1 MKFRKEHQTYLLI
14 VIAIITAGYFLKP
27 FFFNKKKKVIE
38 GQAGTTTTYYR
49 VAFNSTDLSNLLNTL
64 STPPTPTQE
73 DLLKQLILTQYNTVL
88 TDNTTGI
95 KYVMPDTKY
104 GVLSPLIPATILM
117 RNSTTGGIMGLK
129 VATCTG
135 NKLDFFNKEAAAAA
149 DTADA
154 TAAAA
159 AYDYAR
165 YARLI
170 LSNDVN
176 IRALIAAANLLT
188 IIGQPD
194 ITNYTDTV
202 VTTAKN
208 AAKSAA
214 LAANSGSAAYAAEY
228 ADYAKDYAAKA
239 AADAKTN
246 LFYGLAEAGDALKAA
261 EYAANAAGYA
271 DAYAMGLTLNA
282 TTVKLNDNYIKV
294 MNKDNST
301 PANMKAAFI
310 TAAGL
315 IYQSIYEKIK
325 PPL

>member
-1 MKFRKEHQTYLLI
+1 MKFRKEYQTYLLI

-38 GQAGTTTTYYR
+38 GQAGTTTYYR
-49 VAFNSTDLSNLLNTL
+49 IAFNSTDSIDTNGLTL
-64 STPPTPTQE
+64 ARQ

-95 KYVMPDTKY
+95 QYVMPDTKY
-104 GVLSPLIPATILM
+104 GVLLTVIPATILM

-129 VATCTG
+129 VAACTG

-176 IRALIAAANLLT
+176 YVNIMALIAAANLLT

-246 LFYGLAEAGDALKAA
+246 VFYSIAAVGDALKAA

-271 DAYAMGLTLNA
+271 DAYAMGLTLND
-282 TTVKLNDNYIKV
+282 TTVKENDNYIKV
-294 MNKDNST
+294 INKDNST

>member
-1 MKFRKEHQTYLLI
+1 MKHF
-14 VIAIITAGYFLKP
+14 FLK
-27 FFFNKKKKVIE
+27 KKKKVIE
-38 GQAGTTTTYYR
+38 GQAGAITYYR
-49 VAFNSTDLSNLLNTL
+49 IDFPDTFS
-64 STPPTPTQE
+64 STPQ
-73 DLLKQLILTQYNTVL
+73 DLLKELILTQYDASKII
-88 TDNTTGI
+88 TDTTGI
-95 KYVMPDTKY
+95 QYVKFDAKYTDDDLNWLKAM
-104 GVLSPLIPATILM
+104 IPATLFM
-117 RNSTTGGIMGLK
+117 KDSNDAVLGLK
-129 VATCTG
+129 VAGCTG
-135 NKLDFFNKEAAAAA
+135 NKLDFFNMEAAAAA

-159 AYDYAR
+159 AAAAAYD

-170 LSNDVN
+170 LSNDATYKTDAD
-176 IRALIAAANLLT
+176 IMALIAAANLLT
-188 IIGQPD
+188 IIGQPT
-194 ITNYTDTV
+194 ITNYTDKV
-202 VTTAKN
+202 VTDAKA

-214 LAANSGSAAYAAEY
+214 LAANSGSAADAAEY
-228 ADYAKDYAAKA
+228 ADYAADYAAKA

-246 LFYGLAEAGDALKAA
+246 VFYGLAEAADALKAA

-271 DAYAMGLTLNA
+271 DAYAKGQTLDA
-282 TTVKLNDNYIKV
+282 TAVKLNDNYKKV